1 MACHL
6 LECVRALSKEISE
19 VSTFVVLRVVTTTE
33 NGKSAHGVYFY
44 KKSRWKSRHVTVILK
59 WNFGGKIMLSYDTD
73 VTSVLCQTFI
83 LTAQKLEVYLLS
95 FSLFELH
102 GHISIKL
109 QQSVLTF

>member
-1 MACHL
+1 
-6 LECVRALSKEISE
+6 
-19 VSTFVVLRVVTTTE
+19 
-33 NGKSAHGVYFY
+33 
-44 KKSRWKSRHVTVILK
+44 
-59 WNFGGKIMLSYDTD
+59 MLSYDTD